1 MKGILAVCHLPDTHR
16 SSTDILLL
24 YPRNCSER
32 FYGLG
37 TEVQREE
44 VTPLKSHSRC
54 GTEFSWTLF
63 CLSFLG
69 CTIDLLGS
77 HRDIGT

>member
-32 FYGLG
+32 FYRLG

-44 VTPLKSHSRC
+44 VTPLKSHSQC
-54 GTEFSWTLF
+54 GTEFRSGP
-63 CLSFLG
+63 S
-69 CTIDLLGS
+69 S
-77 HRDIGT
+77 V